1 LIESGKKTDNPF
13 RLNAARF
20 LGRLFLSFLAVVAL
34 FYIIGPFYIRLI
46 LPVFSWEIE
55 MLNPE
60 YRVANNEIIKVRQ
73 IDYLQMDIEINIPH
87 SSGQNGTSEPSHVTR
102 HKAQASS
109 LCISPI
115 IIISLI
121 LSWPSLHLH
130 RRLKAFVFSLPL
142 IVLIQCLDYP
152 IIFMSNIASVYS
164 SNPFAITIFKI
175 WAHILNNGGRQF
187 LSLIGF
193 LILIAPHYL
202 KNETKPQSMPNEIYS
217 KTSKNSPCP
226 CGSGKKY
233 KNCCLPKFSDHTS
246 TGN

>member
-1 LIESGKKTDNPF
+1 LKESENKTDRPF
-13 RLNAARF
+13 RWNATRF
-20 LGRLFLSFLAVVAL
+20 LGRLFLAFLAVVAL
-34 FYIIGPFYIRLI
+34 FYIIGPYYIRLI

-60 YRVANNEIIKVRQ
+60 YRVVNNEIIKIRH
-73 IDYLQMDIEINIPH
+73 IDYLQMDIEKASDH
-87 SSGQNGTSEPSHVTR
+87 KESTESSHVTR

-115 IIISLI
+115 IIFSLI
-121 LSWPSLHLH
+121 LSWPSLPLH
-130 RRLKAFVFSLPL
+130 RRLKAFIFSLPL
-142 IVLIQCLDYP
+142 IVVIQCLDYP

-164 SNPFAITIFKI
+164 NNAMTNTIFKI

-193 LILIAPHYL
+193 LVVVAPHYL
-202 KNETKPQSMPNEIYS
+202 KKETTPPSASNEMFG
-217 KTSKNSPCP
+217 KTSKNSPCS

-233 KNCCLPKFSDHTS
+233 KNCCLRKSSDHKS